1 MQGIILSGIG
11 GFYTVLDEAGERHSL
26 RAQAKLRRQR
36 VTPLSGDRVTFEPGQ
51 GETHGW
57 LTAVEPRRNQLV
69 RPPVANIDVIGVVVA
84 AASPEP
90 DLLLVDRML
99 MYAKKCGVD
108 ALIIVNKCDED
119 DDRAA
124 EIEREYRGSGARVVR
139 TSAKTGMGV
148 DALKA
153 ALRGRVHALGGQSGV
168 GKSSLLNRL
177 YGFARET
184 GALSEK
190 IERGRNTTRH
200 CELIPLPE
208 GGMALDTPG
217 FSLLELPLTDP
228 AELRFL
234 VTEFEPYEGR
244 CRFAPCMHVSE
255 PDCAVRAAV
264 EAGDISRERWE
275 RYKLL
280 HDDMKIRWRDRY
292 AKGGAVLAGGRFSED
307 WR

>member
-11 GFYTVLDEAGERHSL
+11 GFYTVLDGEGMRHTL
-26 RAQAKLRRQR
+26 RAQAKLRRQHI
-36 VTPLSGDRVTFEPGQ
+36 TPLAGDCVTFEPGQ

-99 MYAKKCGVD
+99 MYAKKCGLD

-119 DDRAA
+119 DTRAE
-124 EIEREYRGSGARVVR
+124 EIEREYRGSGARVIR
-139 TSAKTGMGV
+139 TSAKTGAGV
-148 DALKA
+148 DELKA

-184 GALSEK
+184 GELSEK

-234 VTEFEPYEGR
+234 VTEFEPYEGH

-264 EAGDISRERWE
+264 AAGDISCERWE

-280 HDDMKIRWRDRY
+280 HDDMKTRWRDRY
-292 AKGGAVLAGGRFSED
+292 TKGGAVLVVGRFSED

>member
-11 GFYTVLDEAGERHSL
+11 GFYTVLDDEGRRHTL
-26 RAQAKLRRQR
+26 RAQAKIRRQHL
-36 VTPLSGDRVTFEPGQ
+36 TPLVGDRVTFEPGQ

-57 LTAVEPRRNQLV
+57 LMAIEPRRNQLV

-99 MYAKKCGVD
+99 MYAKKCALD
-108 ALIIVNKCDED
+108 AIIIVNKCDED
-119 DDRAA
+119 SGRAE
-124 EIEREYRGSGARVVR
+124 EIEREYQRSGARVIR
-139 TSAKTGMGV
+139 TSARTGEGV
-148 DALKA
+148 DTLKEALK
-153 ALRGRVHALGGQSGV
+153 GRIHALGGQSGV

-184 GALSEK
+184 GELSEK

-200 CELIPLPE
+200 CELIPLPD

-234 VTEFEPYEGR
+234 VAEFEPYEGQ

-264 EAGDISRERWE
+264 ESGDISCERWE

-280 HDDMKIRWRDRY
+280 HDDMKMRWRDRY
-292 AKGGAVLAGGRFSED
+292 AKGGAVSAGGRFPED
-307 WR
+307 W

>member
-1 MQGIILSGIG
+1 MLDDG
-11 GFYTVLDEAGERHSL
+11 GQRHTL

-36 VTPLSGDRVTFEPGQ
+36 LTPLAGDRVTFEPGE
-51 GETHGW
+51 GEAHGW
-57 LTAVEPRRNQLV
+57 LTAIEPRANRLV
-69 RPPVANIDVIGVVVA
+69 RPPVANIDVIGIVVA

-90 DLLLVDRML
+90 DLMLVDRML
-99 MYAKKCGVD
+99 MYARKNGIESV
-108 ALIIVNKCDED
+108 LIVNKCDED
-119 DDRAA
+119 DQRAQ
-124 EIEREYRGSGARVVR
+124 EIERQYAGSGVRVMK
-139 TSAKTGMGV
+139 TSAKTGEGV
-148 DALKA
+148 QALKE
-153 ALRGRVHALGGQSGV
+153 ALCSRIHALGGQSGV

-177 YGFARET
+177 YGFERET

-190 IERGRNTTRH
+190 IERGKNTTRH

-217 FSLLELPLTDP
+217 FSLLELELTDP

-234 VTEFEPYEGR
+234 VPEFEPYEGH

-264 EAGDISRERWE
+264 EAQQVAAERWE
-275 RYKLL
+275 RYTFLYE
-280 HDDMKIRWRDRY
+280 DMKTRWRDRY
-292 AKGGAVLAGGRFSED
+292 AKGGAVLAGGKFSDD